1 MEYLKI
7 RKNVQKDKRT
17 KPQTQIIKVKTE
29 GPIGP
34 PKKDRKQSIK
44 NKNNRSL
51 SFHFDF
57 LGLSVCGFVVLWLR
71 PFFSGFSDVPLYLT
85 NYSIKLIYMHIIRK
99 TLNEGI
105 KMMCFIYR
113 FSVYFS
119 RNQRKCSQNGE
130 DENLKI

>member
-1 MEYLKI
+1 MQLG
-7 RKNVQKDKRT
+7 V
-17 KPQTQIIKVKTE
+17 VLV
-29 GPIGP
+29 GP

-57 LGLSVCGFVVLWLR
+57 LVCPSVALWFCSFVR
-71 PFFSGFSDVPLYLT
+71 FFGCS
-85 NYSIKLIYMHIIRK
+85 LISHELLDK
-99 TLNEGI
+99 TYIYAHHQNELNEGI
-105 KMMCFIYR
+105 KMVCFICR

-130 DENLKI
+130 DGIFKHLNLGGN